1 MAAAASTT
9 IAIKGEDKTRAAFR
23 SVQGSVGKLKKS
35 LGTLSVSIAGIG
47 ALGAG
52 LGVATKKI
60 LDAADS
66 IGKTA
71 TRIDI
76 STDALQQFR
85 YAAEQAGMTSGTLD
99 KSLEKLSRNLGQ
111 AAFKTGAQRDA
122 LIKLEL
128 SASKIAKLPLDQS
141 FLIIGQALS
150 ELKNNTDRSRVATDL
165 FGKSGLQMINLF
177 QAGAAPVME
186 LGKRLEETGGVMAE
200 KMIRESESANDA
212 VNTLTKSMSGL
223 AAAAV
228 ANFTPEIKAAA
239 DTMVEWQ
246 AELRGTKK
254 SMVEILKTFDMG
266 SASVAELEGLQK
278 QLTTAIKKT
287 GEAIADE
294 KDDWFVDDEKIAGL
308 ERIQTAYSSLIPKI
322 GLLIEAQQKEEKS
335 TEGNALAEIRKSVAI
350 SNTEKEVK
358 KATETFAIS
367 EKQQSLFTSQLTKQF
382 EAAEQAAEAV
392 KEGAKVVA
400 EAEEKKRKETLKT
413 AEQAKANR
421 AEVERIQG
429 ELRTDS
435 VALAQMIVDERLTH
449 EEREVLEIDRLYK
462 KRVQLA
468 TTAANAEAI
477 NEKEKNLIILEA
489 NKNRIA
495 AIAELERQRMVA
507 TMETMAGMAAAVSD
521 QGQAFFEFSKA
532 LNVAQAIMNTYQAAT
547 KAFAQGGVFG
557 IATGS
562 LMIALGMAK
571 VAKIKSTTFTPSKR
585 EVGGPVTKGRPYL
598 VGERGP
604 EMFVPKSAGDVQ
616 ANAGANTVNIQ
627 INAVDTEGFDEL
639 LFARRAVIVSVINQA
654 MHRQGKRGLV

>member
-1 MAAAASTT
+1 
-9 IAIKGEDKTRAAFR
+9 
-23 SVQGSVGKLKKS
+23 
-35 LGTLSVSIAGIG
+35 
-47 ALGAG
+47 
-52 LGVATKKI
+52 
-60 LDAADS
+60 
-66 IGKTA
+66 
-71 TRIDI
+71 
-76 STDALQQFR
+76 
-85 YAAEQAGMTSGTLD
+85 
-99 KSLEKLSRNLGQ
+99 
-111 AAFKTGAQRDA
+111 
-122 LIKLEL
+122 
-128 SASKIAKLPLDQS
+128 
-141 FLIIGQALS
+141 
-150 ELKNNTDRSRVATDL
+150 
-165 FGKSGLQMINLF
+165 
-177 QAGAAPVME
+177 
-186 LGKRLEETGGVMAE
+186 
-200 KMIRESESANDA
+200 
-212 VNTLTKSMSGL
+212 
-223 AAAAV
+223 
-228 ANFTPEIKAAA
+228 
-239 DTMVEWQ
+239 
-246 AELRGTKK
+246 
-254 SMVEILKTFDMG
+254 KTFDMG

-367 EKQQSLFTSQLTKQF
+367 EKQQSLFASQLTKQF

-495 AIAELERQRMVA
+495 ATADLERQRMVA

-521 QGQAFFEFSKA
+521 QGQ
-532 LNVAQAIMNTYQAAT
+532 
-547 KAFAQGGVFG
+547 
-557 IATGS
+557 
-562 LMIALGMAK
+562 
-571 VAKIKSTTFTPSKR
+571 
-585 EVGGPVTKGRPYL
+585 
-598 VGERGP
+598 
-604 EMFVPKSAGDVQ
+604 
-616 ANAGANTVNIQ
+616 
-627 INAVDTEGFDEL
+627 
-639 LFARRAVIVSVINQA
+639 
-654 MHRQGKRGLV
+654 